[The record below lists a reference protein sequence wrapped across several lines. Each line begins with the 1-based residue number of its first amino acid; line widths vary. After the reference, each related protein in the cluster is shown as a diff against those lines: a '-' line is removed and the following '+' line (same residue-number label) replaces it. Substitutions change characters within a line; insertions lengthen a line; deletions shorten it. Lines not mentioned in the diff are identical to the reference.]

1 MLGVIPTERPS
12 CRRGSVRERLA
23 HAAGNP
29 SDFDQSAEQLVPAD
43 RFAREIV
50 RFLNSLFGARSRRL
64 NSTVMRQN
72 HELVQ
77 GGDDDDE

>member
-1 MLGVIPTERPS
+1 MGVIPTERPL

-29 SDFDQSAEQLVPAD
+29 SDHGRSAEQIVPAD

-50 RFLNSLFGARSRRL
+50 GFLVHFLWRARS
-64 NSTVMRQN
+64 S
-72 HELVQ
+72 
-77 GGDDDDE
+77 